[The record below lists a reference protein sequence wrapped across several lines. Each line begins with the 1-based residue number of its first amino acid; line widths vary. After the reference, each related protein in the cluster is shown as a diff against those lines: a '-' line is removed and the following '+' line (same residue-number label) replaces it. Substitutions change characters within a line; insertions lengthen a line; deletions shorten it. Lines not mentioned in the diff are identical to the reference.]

1 MGRQVQ
7 DLSPSEK
14 MPTLTLL
21 ATSGMAGEIREFNFI
36 NGSITYYERVLRS
49 AFSYT
54 MIDNIGTGEIR
65 VTYNRPALSLTT
77 YINGSKTLKAG
88 DSLYV
93 EEDVW
98 HIKIYFVQD
107 STVELVLKSD
117 KDV

>member
-1 MGRQVQ
+1 MGRQSPQ
-7 DLSPSEK
+7 QGPSEK
-14 MPTLTLL
+14 MPTLVLL
-21 ATSGMAGEIREFNFI
+21 ATTGAAGTTKEYNFI
-36 NGSITYYERVLRS
+36 NGSIVYYERILKS

-54 MIDNIGTGEIR
+54 MIDNIGAGEIR

-77 YINGSKTLKAG
+77 YIDGAKTLKSG